1 MLICEDPDCPFHGPE
16 GLPLEVVDERMY
28 RRPPTMVIGTVD
40 KFAMLAWIPEA
51 RKLFGLDNGSVGPPD
66 LIIQDELH
74 LISGPLGSMVGHYET
89 LIDELCTARSPT
101 DGRGPKIIASTAT
114 IARADEQVQA
124 LYGRQARLFPAQ
136 ALRAGDSFFA
146 EERPDIPGRTYVGVL
161 AAGLSSHAVSQIR
174 TMATLLQA
182 PANLRGIVEDPALD
196 PYWSLIG
203 YFNSLRELGRAS
215 TLIQADIRE
224 YLSWIWQRT
233 GVSEARRDGIDRRR
247 FIGTNQHVEL
257 TGRVPSAEIPEVLER
272 LFTALPDSTTVDVCF
287 ATNMIQVGLDV
298 PRLSLMTIVG
308 QPKGTSEYIQASSR
322 VGRDVKKPGLVVT
335 NYNPFK
341 PRDRSHFET
350 FRPYHEATYRYVE
363 PTSVTP
369 FSLPV
374 VERAIHALAV
384 ALIRFFEPSLRD
396 GPGSGPSG
404 GLQNQI
410 REIVCRR
417 IERVAPEEAT
427 RTRAVLDRFFEDW
440 LRMQPGRY
448 GDFAPHPPD
457 IRPLMIPAGRMWR
470 ERDDAIPRSTPSSMR
485 NVDAES
491 DARVIQSFSS
501 EGT

>member
-1 MLICEDPDCPFHGPE
+1 MVAKRCGIG
-16 GLPLEVVDERMY
+16 VK
-28 RRPPTMVIGTVD
+28 RRST
-40 KFAMLAWIPEA
+40 ALAAW
-51 RKLFGLDNGSVGPPD
+51 KLKMSSAGRRWS
-66 LIIQDELH
+66 
-74 LISGPLGSMVGHYET
+74 
-89 LIDELCTARSPT
+89 ARSQ
-101 DGRGPKIIASTAT
+101 AT
-114 IARADEQVQA
+114 
-124 LYGRQARLFPAQ
+124 
-136 ALRAGDSFFA
+136 S
-146 EERPDIPGRTYVGVL
+146 
-161 AAGLSSHAVSQIR
+161 
-174 TMATLLQA
+174 
-182 PANLRGIVEDPALD
+182 
-196 PYWSLIG
+196 
-203 YFNSLRELGRAS
+203 
-215 TLIQADIRE
+215 
-224 YLSWIWQRT
+224 
-233 GVSEARRDGIDRRR
+233 GVSLDDEM
-247 FIGTNQHVEL
+247 V
-257 TGRVPSAEIPEVLER
+257 
-272 LFTALPDSTTVDVCF
+272 
-287 ATNMIQVGLDV
+287 NMLQ
-298 PRLSLMTIVG
+298 
-308 QPKGTSEYIQASSR
+308 QQQAFQASSR